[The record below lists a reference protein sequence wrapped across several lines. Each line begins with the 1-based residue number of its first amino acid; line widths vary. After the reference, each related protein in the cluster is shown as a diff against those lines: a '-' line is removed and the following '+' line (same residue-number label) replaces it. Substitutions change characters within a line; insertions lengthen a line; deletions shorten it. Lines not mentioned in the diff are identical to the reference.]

1 MSSGVGTFAERLI
14 AWQRQSGRH
23 GLPWQGRR
31 DPYAI
36 WIAEVMLQ
44 QTQVATV
51 VPYYLRFLERF
62 PSVAAL
68 AAAELE
74 QVLALWS
81 GLGYYS
87 RARHL
92 HQAAR
97 EIMEKWGGAFPTR
110 SEDIARLPGVG
121 RSTAA
126 AVAVFA
132 FGERAAI
139 LDGNVKRVLARH
151 RGIEGHPGAPG
162 VERRLWQEA
171 QALLPQQALEAYTQ
185 GLMDLGATVC
195 TRARPRCTACPVADD
210 CVARRT
216 GRADRLPAPRP
227 RRPLPQREVQWL
239 VVVSAGEVLLEK
251 RAPVGLWGG
260 LWSFPEAG
268 LEEDPAVW
276 CTRVLDVQ
284 PQALAALEPLIHAFT
299 HFALRIHPRL
309 LRVGRTPERAG
320 EPGRLWLPVLEAAQ
334 AAVPAPVRRVLAS
347 IPSI

>member
-1 MSSGVGTFAERLI
+1 VTPATGTFAERLI
-14 AWQRQSGRH
+14 AWQRRAGRH
-23 GLPWQGRR
+23 DLPWQKRR

-62 PSVAAL
+62 PTVAAL

-74 QVLALWS
+74 EVLELWS

-92 HQAAR
+92 HRAAR
-97 EIMEKWGGAFPTR
+97 EIMGKWGGAFPTR

-151 RGIEGHPGAPG
+151 LGIEGHPGAPA
-162 VERRLWQEA
+162 VERRLWREA
-171 QALLPQQALEAYTQ
+171 HALLPGQDIEAYTQ

-195 TRARPRCTACPVADD
+195 TRARPRCAACPVAGD

-216 GRADRLPAPRP
+216 GQVDRLPAPRP

-239 VVVSAGEVLLEK
+239 VVVRAGEVLLEK

-260 LWSFPEAG
+260 LWSFPEIG
-268 LEEDPAVW
+268 PEEDPAAW
-276 CTRVLDVQ
+276 CARVLEAR
-284 PQALAALEPLIHAFT
+284 PQALAALEPLTHVFT

-309 LRVGRTPERAG
+309 LRVGRAPERAAQ
-320 EPGRLWLPVLEAAQ
+320 PGWLWLPVLEAAQ
-334 AAVPAPVRRVLAS
+334 GAVPTPVRRVLAS

>member
-1 MSSGVGTFAERLI
+1 VSGASGTFAERLI
-14 AWQRQSGRH
+14 AWQRRAGRH
-23 GLPWQGRR
+23 DLPWQGQR

-44 QTQVATV
+44 QTQVTTV
-51 VPYYLRFLERF
+51 IPYYRRFLEHF
-62 PSVAAL
+62 PCVAAL
-68 AAAELE
+68 AAAELD
-74 QVLALWS
+74 QVLELWS
-81 GLGYYS
+81 GLGYYA

-92 HQAAR
+92 HRAAR
-97 EIMEKWGGAFPTR
+97 EIMETWGGTFPTR
-110 SEDIARLPGVG
+110 SEDLAQLPGMG

-151 RGIEGHPGAPG
+151 LGIEGYPGAPA

-171 QALLPQQALEAYTQ
+171 QALLPRRDIEAYTQ

-195 TRARPRCTACPVADD
+195 TRTQPRCAACPVAED
-210 CVARRT
+210 CVARCT
-216 GRADRLPAPRP
+216 GRVDRLPMPRP

-239 VVVSAGEVLLEK
+239 VVLRAEEVLLEK
-251 RAPVGLWGG
+251 RASLGLWGG

-268 LEEDPAVW
+268 VDEDPALW
-276 CTRVLDVQ
+276 CARVLEAQ
-284 PQALAALEPLIHAFT
+284 PQALAALEPLTHAFT

-309 LRVGRTPERAG
+309 VRVERVAQQAAQ
-320 EPGRLWLPVLEAAQ
+320 PGRLWLPVPEAAQ
-334 AAVPAPVRRVLAS
+334 AAVPAPVRRVLRS
-347 IPSI
+347 IPAI